1 MQRLLIVDDDVE
13 LCELVAEYL
22 GPEGF
27 EVAAVHD
34 GARGVERAVSGDVDI
49 VILDVMLPGMNGLD
63 TLRAIR
69 ARSSVPV
76 LMLTARGADVD
87 RIVGLEI
94 GADDYLAK
102 PFNPRELLAR
112 VRAILRR
119 ATPAEPPE
127 SARRDAISVA
137 DVSLDRGAR
146 VVFRGGEPVELTS
159 VEFDLLDA
167 LLRAAGTVVSRND
180 LALAAL
186 GREISPLDRAV
197 DQHVSNLRRKLGA
210 HDGGFDRIKSVR
222 GSGYMYTLPPAPEP

>member
-1 MQRLLIVDDDVE
+1 MPKLLIVDDDVE

-22 GPEGF
+22 APEGF
-27 EVAAVHD
+27 EVEVVHD
-34 GARGVERAVSGDVDI
+34 GAKGAELAPSGDYDI

-63 TLRAIR
+63 ALRAIR
-69 ARSSVPV
+69 SRASVPV
-76 LMLTARGADVD
+76 LMLTARGTDVD

-112 VRAILRR
+112 VRAVLRR
-119 ATPAEPPE
+119 AAPAEPTE
-127 SARRDAISVA
+127 TARRDAVTVGDVA
-137 DVSLDRGAR
+137 LDRGAR
-146 VVFRGGEPVELTS
+146 TVVRAGGTVELTS

-186 GREISPLDRAV
+186 GREISPLDRSV
-197 DQHVSNLRRKLGA
+197 DQHVSNLRKKLGPRP
-210 HDGGFDRIKSVR
+210 GGNERLKSVR
-222 GSGYMYTLPPAPEP
+222 GSGYMYTFPTQEP